1 LLLIHEMFQ
10 YLTKKYS
17 NSGNRVYT
25 KKMVKAATYYW
36 LMFFKLN
43 FLIILSRP
51 KKEGF
56 SSYFIENQDN
66 IDRMSE
72 LDLYSRIMFFVRFA
86 IILMFFVFGVY
97 VLFSPNL
104 DYIPR
109 NFRVIFAIF
118 ILLYGFYRLVSSLQ
132 KIKKNREEEL

>member
-1 LLLIHEMFQ
+1 MLPKTEIIL
-10 YLTKKYS
+10 
-17 NSGNRVYT
+17 
-25 KKMVKAATYYW
+25 KKMVKEATYYR

-51 KKEGF
+51 KKAGF
-56 SSYFIENQDN
+56 PLYFIENQDN

>member
-1 LLLIHEMFQ
+1 MKVFFLNLIIGVI
-10 YLTKKYS
+10 L
-17 NSGNRVYT
+17 

-43 FLIILSRP
+43 FLIILTRP

-56 SSYFIENQDN
+56 LFYFTGNQDN
-66 IDRMSE
+66 IDKMS
-72 LDLYSRIMFFVRFA
+72 DLNLYTRVMFFIRIA
-86 IILMFFVFGVY
+86 IILMFFVFGAY
-97 VLFSPNL
+97 VLFSSNL

-118 ILLYGFYRLVSSLQ
+118 ILLYGFYRLVSSFQ
-132 KIKKNREEEL
+132 KFKKDREEEL

>member
-1 LLLIHEMFQ
+1 
-10 YLTKKYS
+10 
-17 NSGNRVYT
+17 
-25 KKMVKAATYYW
+25 
-36 LMFFKLN
+36 MFFKLN

-51 KKEGF
+51 KKVGF
-56 SSYFIENQDN
+56 SLYFIENQDN

-72 LDLYSRIMFFVRFA
+72 LDLYSRIMFFVRFV
-86 IILMFFVFGVY
+86 IILMFFVLGVY
-97 VLFSPNL
+97 VLYSPNL

>member
-1 LLLIHEMFQ
+1 
-10 YLTKKYS
+10 
-17 NSGNRVYT
+17 
-25 KKMVKAATYYW
+25 
-36 LMFFKLN
+36 MFFKLN